1 MRVRLTQFSDQW
13 ADYAPN
19 DAFESDGI
27 DPRDPWKMPDY
38 KLIDFMAGAR
48 IDISDNADVT
58 LRLMVTNIWNQRVIT
73 DARGNDNYG
82 WTSANPDI
90 NEMGEFNASRAT
102 VFVGPPRMVRLS
114 AVLGLK
120 GLQNR
125 KPKE

>member
-1 MRVRLTQFSDQW
+1 M
-13 ADYAPN
+13 PN
-19 DAFESDGI
+19 
-27 DPRDPWKMPDY
+27 Y
-38 KLIDFMAGAR
+38 NLLDFMAGTR

-58 LRLMVTNIWNQRVIT
+58 LRLMVTNVLNQRVIT
-73 DARGNDNYG
+73 DARGNDAYG
-82 WTSANPDI
+82 WTSSSPDI
-90 NEMGEFNASRAT
+90 YQMGLFNASRAT